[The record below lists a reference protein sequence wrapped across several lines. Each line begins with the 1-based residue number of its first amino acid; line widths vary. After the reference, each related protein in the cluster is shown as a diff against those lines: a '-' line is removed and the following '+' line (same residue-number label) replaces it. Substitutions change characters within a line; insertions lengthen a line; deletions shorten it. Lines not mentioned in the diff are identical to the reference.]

1 MDRSFC
7 IKAHQC
13 VIIFIFAVG
22 AAGAGSDGIAVKAHL
37 PKGAH
42 GTGQSVGIA
51 GGETEAVKARLHRRT
66 HIAQTAGQHRGAQSV
81 GLGGDKGE
89 ALVAK
94 AGGDNGA
101 AFGHAGVEFRA
112 GELAQKLHV
121 G

>member
-1 MDRSFC
+1 M
-7 IKAHQC
+7 
-13 VIIFIFAVG
+13 
-22 AAGAGSDGIAVKAHL
+22 
-37 PKGAH
+37 
-42 GTGQSVGIA
+42 
-51 GGETEAVKARLHRRT
+51 
-66 HIAQTAGQHRGAQSV
+66 

-112 GELAQKLHV
+112 GKLAQKLHV